1 MYVILLAFRY
11 LFLIRNLQISKRILV
26 RKSERELMILVN
38 RNSVR
43 IRNLNQL
50 FVGGYDP
57 INFYIELYEAK
68 IKIKIQN

>member
-1 MYVILLAFRY
+1 
-11 LFLIRNLQISKRILV
+11 
-26 RKSERELMILVN
+26 MILVN